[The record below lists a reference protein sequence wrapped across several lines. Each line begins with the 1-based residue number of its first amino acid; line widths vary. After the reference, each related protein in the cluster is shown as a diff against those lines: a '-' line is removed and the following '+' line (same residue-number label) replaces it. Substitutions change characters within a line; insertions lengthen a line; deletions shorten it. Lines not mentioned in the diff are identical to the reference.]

1 MDEREKKFLKEYGFV
16 LSVKF
21 EEKEI
26 EQLMLAKENLGKALR
41 DFEYALN
48 NFPYIQLSA
57 AESSAT
63 ESEQEK

>member
-26 EQLMLAKENLGKALR
+26 EQLMLAKENLKKAIR
-41 DFEYALN
+41 EFEDALGD
-48 NFPYIQLSA
+48 FPYIQLSA